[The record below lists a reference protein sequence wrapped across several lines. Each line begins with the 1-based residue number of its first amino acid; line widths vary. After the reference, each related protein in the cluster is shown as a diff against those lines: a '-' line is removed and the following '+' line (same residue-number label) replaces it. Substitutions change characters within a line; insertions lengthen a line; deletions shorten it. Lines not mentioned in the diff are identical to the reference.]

1 MGKMTAQTRLVA
13 HELNP
18 LTSVHIAPSSK
29 DYTLSGFSSQDRD
42 RDGLARLG
50 KKQVLK
56 VFSTCA
62 RPRVIST
69 IDTLQRNFAFMSML
83 GFSCTMMQ
91 TWEGILV

>member
-1 MGKMTAQTRLVA
+1 MIEQTKLAA
-13 HELNP
+13 HELGP

-29 DYTLSGFSSQDRD
+29 DYTLSGSSSQDRD

-56 VFSTCA
+56 VLQKSLRIRTL
-62 RPRVIST
+62 SN
-69 IDTLQRNFAFMSML
+69 IDPLQRNFAFMSML

>member
-1 MGKMTAQTRLVA
+1 MTAQTTLIA
-13 HELNP
+13 HELSP

-56 VFSTCA
+56 VLLTRA
-62 RPRVIST
+62 RIRAISK
-69 IDTLQRNFAFMSML
+69 IDPSQRNFAFMSMV